1 MESTVILPVFT
12 LSVIFI
18 LVHLIFITV
27 FLIYIRKRFVKV
39 YGRIFDLETRLN
51 YHAVALAENEL
62 VPMPWEIDELEDI
75 QKKIKLDKED
85 NVVYIRDR
93 KEPE

>member
-1 MESTVILPVFT
+1 MILPVFM

-27 FLIYIRKRFVKV
+27 SLIYIRKRFVKV

-62 VPMPWEIDELEDI
+62 VPMPWEIDELEEI
-75 QKKIKLDKED
+75 QKQVNLDKED

>member
-1 MESTVILPVFT
+1 MILPVFT

-18 LVHLIFITV
+18 LVHLVFITV
-27 FLIYIRKRFVKV
+27 SLIYIRKRFVKV

-75 QKKIKLDKED
+75 QKKVKLDKED
-85 NVVYIRDR
+85 NVVYIKQR
-93 KEPE
+93 KEE